1 MEISPFLR
9 DVVVPV
15 SAAPPRHTCSVH
27 GTNEWDMEE
36 SMAHERRENE
46 LHTLTSLL
54 GVWIIWRTACEIAMV
69 LAALVDDA
77 LVATFAPKHT
87 KAYGAA
93 VFMATAREKIRASLN
108 RAFRFF
114 DSPPIILKV
123 LTFAHIIHDWFET
136 DVTIFM
142 HYIYFEM
149 AKTLCVTVQLLWISF
164 CNYFRRRAIIQDAL
178 SDSKAAP
185 TCSLCYQNPTD
196 CFLNPC
202 GHTFCTAC
210 VRQWFQGHNTC
221 PMCVRQA
228 KCGLKMFH
236 PCALSE

>member
-1 MEISPFLR
+1 MEIRPFQR
-9 DVVVPV
+9 DVVIPV

-27 GTNEWDMEE
+27 GMNEWDMMQ

-46 LHTLTSLL
+46 LYTLAILL
-54 GVWIIWRTACEIAMV
+54 GVWIIWRTACELAIV
-69 LAALVDDA
+69 FAALVDAA
-77 LVATFAPKHT
+77 LVAKFAPKHT

-93 VFMATAREKIRASLN
+93 AFKTMARKKISASLN
-108 RAFRFF
+108 SALRFF

-123 LTFAHIIHDWFET
+123 LMFAQFLHDWFKT

-142 HYIYFEM
+142 YYIYFEI
-149 AKTLCVTVQLLWISF
+149 ARNLCVAVRLLWISF

-185 TCSLCYQNPTD
+185 TCSLCYENPTD

-210 VRQWFQGHNTC
+210 VRQWFQSHNTC

-228 KCGLKMFH
+228 ECGLKMFH